1 MGRLSLHADHDDICS
16 DNSSNAIEKEFE
28 EEERLQRDKDS
39 KAAAKA
45 LLEAVG
51 VSATEN
57 AKVRQAMPQIDV
69 EDADPSETF
78 SRATL

>member
-1 MGRLSLHADHDDICS
+1 M
-16 DNSSNAIEKEFE
+16 E

-51 VSATEN
+51 ASATEN
-57 AKVRQAMPQIDV
+57 AKVRSQMPQIDV

-78 SRATL
+78 SRATM